1 MPRAFV
7 IRDVLLCL
15 LLIVGRDLSA
25 QNREQHLVA
34 FYNVENLF
42 DTINNPATLD
52 EDMLPLADRGWNSER
67 YNRKIDMLA
76 RVIADMQCC
85 NSLPAIVGLAE
96 VENREVLESL
106 THHSALAEAQY
117 QICHFDSPDRR
128 GIDVALLY
136 CPDLFCVAGAKAIPI
151 KVEGE
156 EEFSTRDVLVAWGE
170 FCGERFMFVVVH
182 WPSRIGGVAATE
194 HRRVACARRVREI
207 LDAAMRQAPDMKI
220 VVMGDM
226 NDNPSNR
233 SLRRYLRS
241 RKSSR
246 GLQLD
251 ELYNPFPRLTPAG
264 SSRYDGR
271 WNHYDNILFSPNL
284 VVGTPAY
291 CGGLCFNP
299 RRQSHSASIFCRDY
313 MCDDRGY
320 PLPTY
325 SGSDYVGGAS
335 DHLPVC
341 VILRR

>member
-1 MPRAFV
+1 MPRAFL
-7 IRDVLLCL
+7 IRAVLFCL
-15 LLIVGRDLSA
+15 LLIAGRDLSA

-42 DTINNPATLD
+42 DTLNNPTTLD

-67 YNRKIDMLA
+67 YNRKIDMVA
-76 RVIADMQCC
+76 CVIADMQCR

-106 THHSALAEAQY
+106 TSHSTLAEAHY

-136 CPDLFCVAGAKAIPI
+136 RPDLFTVAGAKAIPI
-151 KVEGE
+151 KVEGDE
-156 EEFSTRDVLVAWGE
+156 AFSTRDVLVVWGE
-170 FCGERFMFVVVH
+170 FCGEKFMFVVVH

-194 HRRVACARRVREI
+194 HKRVACAQRVREI
-207 LDAAMRQAPDMKI
+207 LDDAMRQAPEMKI

-233 SLRRYLRS
+233 SLRHYLRS
-241 RKSSR
+241 RNSGR
-246 GLQLD
+246 GLRAD
-251 ELYNPFPRLTPAG
+251 KLYNPFPRFTSAG
-264 SSRYDGR
+264 TSRYDGR
-271 WNHYDNILFSPNL
+271 WNHYDNILLSPNL
-284 VVGTPAY
+284 IADTPSC

-299 RRQSHSASIFCRDY
+299 RRQSRSARIFSRDY
-313 MCDDRGY
+313 MCDKRGY

-325 SGSDYVGGAS
+325 SGSDYVGGVS

-341 VILRR
+341 VILQR